1 MWSYLFIILLILIA
15 GYLLYCLYVKS
26 NQYKNNDFIENNEY
40 KENIKNNKATI
51 LLFYAQWCPHSN
63 KVLEKMK
70 TIETLYK
77 HSKYELVF
85 NEIDCEEYPDM
96 ADSYNIEE
104 YPTIILVYNSEKYV
118 YDAELDEKTFD
129 KFINT
134 IIN

>member
-1 MWSYLFIILLILIA
+1 MKLIL
-15 GYLLYCLYVKS
+15 
-26 NQYKNNDFIENNEY
+26 
-40 KENIKNNKATI
+40 
-51 LLFYAQWCPHSN
+51 
-63 KVLEKMK
+63 
-70 TIETLYK
+70 
-77 HSKYELVF
+77 
-85 NEIDCEEYPDM
+85 EEYPDM

>member
-1 MWSYLFIILLILIA
+1 MWSYIFIILSILIA

-26 NQYKNNDFIENNEY
+26 NEYKNNDFIENNEY
-40 KENIKNNKATI
+40 KEYKKEKNATI
-51 LLFYAQWCPHSN
+51 LLFYAQWCPHS
-63 KVLEKMK
+63 KKTLEKMK
-70 TIETLYK
+70 LIEKIYMDKNYK
-77 HSKYELVF
+77 LVF

-104 YPTIILVYNSEKYV
+104 YPTIILLYNSEKYI

-129 KFINT
+129 KFIDT